1 MKPALSTKAQMDQ
14 KVLDL
19 LPKDAIAFG
28 PVGSRLHGLE
38 TKDSDYDYLVIV
50 TGKDKR
56 PQRFLDEF
64 DLQFVSLSSLLERA
78 QFRPSFTETC
88 LLSSGKMIVVDPSF
102 APILSSIR
110 IGYLSA
116 YNVLSRFT
124 EFTQER
130 LEKHLDRNEVDKAYK
145 SLRVIIRN
153 EILLEKLLV
162 EPTFSPVFTPEE
174 KVTYRQRLLR
184 ESEEL
189 GLV

>member
-1 MKPALSTKAQMDQ
+1 MKPSLSAEAQMAQ

-38 TKDSDYDYLVIV
+38 TKDSDHDYLVIV

-64 DLQFVSLSSLLERA
+64 DLQFASLSSLLERA
-78 QFRPSFTETC
+78 QFSPSFAEMC

-102 APILSSIR
+102 APILRSIR

-124 EFTQER
+124 EFTQEM
-130 LEKHLDRNEVDKAYK
+130 LKKHLERGEVNKAYK

-162 EPTFSPVFTPEE
+162 EPVFSPVFTPEE
-174 KVTYRQRLLR
+174 KAIYRQRLL
-184 ESEEL
+184 SEGEKL